1 LLTVAYPFATFTVAM
16 ARRRARKQRQ
26 IPLFNDKRLAAF
38 GGSRLKSH
46 PKQARPLSTK
56 APIHL
61 VLRSENARG
70 ARSFLRVPKKAR
82 GIFEKTCAKRG
93 IRIYRYANVGN
104 HFHVILRLTKLFQW
118 KPFIRELT
126 SRLAALVD
134 GPAKFWTGR
143 PFTRLLHGWGKN
155 FRTAINYVVLNQM
168 EAAGLLTRGEVQ
180 AYGSPAG

>member
-1 LLTVAYPFATFTVAM
+1 MTTM
-16 ARRRARKQRQ
+16 ARRQARKQRQ
-26 IPLFNDKRLAAF
+26 LSLFDDKRQSAF

-70 ARSFLRVPKKAR
+70 ARSFLRVSKEAHEVFAR
-82 GIFEKTCAKRG
+82 TCAKRG
-93 IRIYRYANVGN
+93 IKIYKYANVGN
-104 HFHVILRLTKLFQW
+104 HFHVIVRLSKLFQW

-126 SRLAALVD
+126 SRLAALVE

-143 PFTRLLHGWGKN
+143 PFTRILHGWGKN
-155 FRTAINYVVLNQM
+155 FRTAIDYVVLNQM
-168 EAAGLLTRGEVQ
+168 EAAGLLTRREVR
-180 AYGSPAG
+180 AYRVSG